1 PPISGPSQ
9 RPFRPGTFSA
19 FRNTLEPLDWR
30 PLMSDAE
37 LAADAAAREAA
48 RAMQL
53 ENPRNERANMVV
65 SKKPLRWG

>member
-1 PPISGPSQ
+1 
-9 RPFRPGTFSA
+9 
-19 FRNTLEPLDWR
+19 
-30 PLMSDAE
+30 MSDVE

-65 SKKPLRWG
+65 SKKPLR